1 MMSESE
7 LQSIVI
13 GLAVL
18 RGWRVHPSSQ
28 GSRNGPTQ
36 RAVRNKTSN
45 GFPDLV
51 LARDGVVLFLELK
64 ADAGVLSI
72 EQAEWQLHLPN
83 MIVIRPS
90 DLSRGYVD
98 ELLA

>member
-1 MMSESE
+1 
-7 LQSIVI
+7 
-13 GLAVL
+13 
-18 RGWRVHPSSQ
+18 
-28 GSRNGPTQ
+28 
-36 RAVRNKTSN
+36 
-45 GFPDLV
+45 